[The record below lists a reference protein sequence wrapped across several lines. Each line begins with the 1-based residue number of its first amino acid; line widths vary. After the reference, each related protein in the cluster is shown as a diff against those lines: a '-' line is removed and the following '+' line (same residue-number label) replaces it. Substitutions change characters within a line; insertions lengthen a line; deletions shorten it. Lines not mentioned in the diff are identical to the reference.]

1 MTNNNEVDIQE
12 LRRISSWLAAAEIEF
27 AEIRHAGST
36 VRLTLEP
43 AASTSGEAGAIGK
56 PSPAAGPT
64 SIVRSPS
71 TGIFVTTHPDRAAPQ
86 AAIGHRVE
94 AGNVV
99 GLLQIAE
106 LYRPVVA
113 ERGGVISAIPAEPGG
128 LVGYGAPLFELA
140 ADVPPPYL
148 PRIERADDGN

>member
-12 LRRISSWLAAAEIEF
+12 LRQIASWLVAAEIEF
-27 AEIRHAGST
+27 AEIRLAGST

-43 AASTSGEAGAIGK
+43 EVPSGDAGAIGTA
-56 PSPAAGPT
+56 SQVAAPT

-86 AAIGHRVE
+86 AAIGDRVE

-113 ERGGVISAIPAEPGG
+113 ERGGVISAIHAEPGG

-140 ADVPPPYL
+140 GDVPPPPL

>member
-1 MTNNNEVDIQE
+1 MTNNNEVDIQD
-12 LRRISSWLAAAEIEF
+12 LRRISSWLADAGIEF
-27 AEIRHAGST
+27 AEIRLAGST

-43 AASTSGEAGAIGK
+43 EAPTGDAGAITL
-56 PSPAAGPT
+56 SPAAGPT

-86 AAIGHRVE
+86 AALGHRVE
-94 AGNVV
+94 AGSVV

-113 ERGGVISAIPAEPGG
+113 ERGGVISAIHAEPGG
-128 LVGYGAPLFELA
+128 LVGYRAPLFELA
-140 ADVPPPYL
+140 ADVPPPPL

>member
-1 MTNNNEVDIQE
+1 MTNNNEVDVQD
-12 LRRISSWLAAAEIEF
+12 LRQISSWLAAAGIEF
-27 AEIRHAGST
+27 AEIRFAGST

-43 AASTSGEAGAIGK
+43 AAPTGNADAIGT
-56 PSPAAGPT
+56 PSPAVGTT

-71 TGIFVTTHPDRAAPQ
+71 TGIFVATHPDRTAPQ

-99 GLLQIAE
+99 GLLQITE

-113 ERGGVISAIPAEPGG
+113 ERGGVISAIHAEPGS

-140 ADVPPPYL
+140 ADMPPPYL

>member
-1 MTNNNEVDIQE
+1 MTNNNEVDIQD
-12 LRRISSWLAAAEIEF
+12 LRQISSWLADAGIEF
-27 AEIRHAGST
+27 AEIRLAGST

-43 AASTSGEAGAIGK
+43 AAPTGDTGAIGT
-56 PSPAAGPT
+56 PSQVAGPT

-71 TGIFVTTHPDRAAPQ
+71 TGIFVATHPDRAAPQ
-86 AAIGHRVE
+86 AALGHRVE
-94 AGNVV
+94 AGSVV

-113 ERGGVISAIPAEPGG
+113 ERGGVISAIHAEPGG

-140 ADVPPPYL
+140 ADVPPPPL

>member
-12 LRRISSWLAAAEIEF
+12 LRQISSWLAAAEIEF

-36 VRLTLEP
+36 VRLSLEP
-43 AASTSGEAGAIGK
+43 AVPSGEAGAIGM

-71 TGIFVTTHPDRAAPQ
+71 TGIFATTHPDRAAPQ

-106 LYRPVVA
+106 LYRPIVA
-113 ERGGVISAIPAEPGG
+113 ERSGVISAIPAEPGG

-140 ADVPPPYL
+140 ADVPPPPL
-148 PRIERADDGN
+148 PRTERADDGN

>member
-12 LRRISSWLAAAEIEF
+12 LRQIASWLAAAEIEF
-27 AEIRHAGST
+27 AELRHAGST

-43 AASTSGEAGAIGK
+43 AAPSGGAGQVEQ
-56 PSPAAGPT
+56 PSPAAAPT

-71 TGIFVTTHPDRAAPQ
+71 TGIFLTTHPDRAAPL
-86 AAIGHRVE
+86 AAIGNRVE

-113 ERGGVISAIPAEPGG
+113 VRGGVISAIPAEPGS

-140 ADVPPPYL
+140 ADMPPPSI
-148 PRIERADDGN
+148 PHVERADDGN